1 MLRRGLCSWILLGL
15 FLNLQACLTAA
26 PGARGSSIPE
36 SADLRGD
43 PKTIEEIMGAFQR
56 FENALQRRDLDGVMA
71 LYAES
76 YQDRSFTKANLRE
89 EWHHA
94 LAEYHSFSATHFVTR
109 VEVRPDSSQPGAF
122 VTCSGSISAVSNWTG
137 ARVTLDSWIGEVHY
151 LIREQGNWRIQGD
164 AWEVRHP
171 TEIQFAGHQ
180 HQKVVDRPA
189 DPTPSPLSNF

>member
-1 MLRRGLCSWILLGL
+1 
-15 FLNLQACLTAA
+15 
-26 PGARGSSIPE
+26 
-36 SADLRGD
+36 
-43 PKTIEEIMGAFQR
+43 
-56 FENALQRRDLDGVMA
+56 MA

-94 LAEYHSFSATHFVTR
+94 LAEYHGFSATHLVTR
-109 VEVRPDSSQPGAF
+109 VEVQSDSIQP
-122 VTCSGSISAVSNWTG
+122 VTCSGIISAVSNATG

-151 LIREQGNWRIQGD
+151 LIHEQGNWRIQGD

-180 HQKVVDRPA
+180 HQKVVDRP
-189 DPTPSPLSNF
+189 DGPTGLPLSNF